1 MIYAFNDG
9 GSKKACRNT
18 VLMELRKKVET
29 CLTLLGHIS
38 LVGVLCS
45 GNSMME
51 ELRKLFES
59 P

>member
-1 MIYAFNDG
+1 MTEEVR
-9 GSKKACRNT
+9 KLVER

-51 ELRKLFES
+51 ELRKFFE
-59 P
+59 